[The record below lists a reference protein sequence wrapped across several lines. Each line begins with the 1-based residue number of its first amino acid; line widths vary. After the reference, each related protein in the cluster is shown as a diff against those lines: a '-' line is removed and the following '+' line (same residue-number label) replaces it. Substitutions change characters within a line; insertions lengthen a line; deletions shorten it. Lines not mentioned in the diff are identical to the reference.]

1 MQQERAD
8 KSNSRFMSYSR
19 KERKSKDRQSV
30 HFSNSSGNK
39 NNLVGEDALAK
50 RRESDEERR
59 ALNTGGRWTN
69 EYRNE
74 MQNLQV
80 EPNYYR

>member
-39 NNLVGEDALAK
+39 NNLVEQDVLSK

-59 ALNTGGRWTN
+59 AMNTGGRWMN
-69 EYRNE
+69 EYRGQ